1 MSLYKCFMCDGVF
14 DSKEKPI
21 RTVKD
26 GPRDGELI
34 CPLCHAFEPGFEEL
48 KDKDIQ
54 LEGGNIIQN
63 FFDGIKGSMSEDRRK
78 QREVD

>member
-34 CPLCHAFEPGFEEL
+34 CPLCHAFEPGFEEIHCPTG
-48 KDKDIQ
+48 KETKIDWRCDN
-54 LEGGNIIQN
+54 G
-63 FFDGIKGSMSEDRRK
+63 
-78 QREVD
+78 EV

>member
-1 MSLYKCFMCDGVF
+1 MIYKCFMCDGVF

-48 KDKDIQ
+48 PMGTDARGCDN
-54 LEGGNIIQN
+54 ENN
-63 FFDGIKGSMSEDRRK
+63 
-78 QREVD
+78 